1 MDIFEYNRDAWDAQ
15 VENGCQ
21 WTVSVTPERI
31 ARAREG
37 EFEVVL
43 TPQIPVP
50 RSWFPDP
57 LAGTRI
63 LGLASGGGQQMPL
76 LAAAGAEVTLLD
88 ASPKQ
93 LAQDAAVAEREGL
106 AIRIEEGDMADL
118 SRFSDASFD
127 LIFHPCSNLFVP
139 DINPVWRECHRVL
152 RPGGELLAGFAQPH
166 WFLFSEAA
174 QERGE
179 LVVANTLPFDERT
192 DIDEEQRLAYIENRE
207 PLVFGHTFEDQL
219 GGQLRAG
226 FQIVGMFE
234 DRHPEMPL
242 SKHIANYMATRARRV

>member
-15 VENGCQ
+15 VDNGCE
-21 WTVSVTPERI
+21 WTLPVTPERI

-37 EFEVVL
+37 SFEIVL

-50 RSWFPDP
+50 RSWFPQT
-57 LAGTRI
+57 LRGARV
-63 LGLASGGGQQMPL
+63 LGLASGGGQQMPI
-76 LAAAGAEVTLLD
+76 LAAAGADVTLLD

-93 LAQDAAVAEREGL
+93 LAQDRMVAEREGL
-106 AIRIEEGDMADL
+106 SMRLEEGDMADL
-118 SRFSDASFD
+118 GRFDDASFD

-139 DINPVWRECHRVL
+139 DVNPVWRECHRVL
-152 RPGGELLAGFAQPH
+152 RSGGELLAGFAQPH

-179 LVVANTLPFDERT
+179 LVVAHSLPFDERT
-192 DIDEEQRLAYIENRE
+192 DIDEEQRQAYFENHE
-207 PLVFGHTFEDQL
+207 PLCFGHTFDDQL

-226 FQIVGMFE
+226 FHIVDLFE
-234 DRHPEMPL
+234 DRHPGMPL
-242 SKHIANYMATRARRV
+242 SRHIANYMATRALRP